1 MFSSDTKRKET
12 RNSGFR
18 RLKRTVALFLAMAF
32 VSFLGLTGCKKGH
45 NEYPVIPTSESR
57 ESSETTRKE
66 IVPEEKTMELTIA
79 SPLSNETCQ
88 YLAKLYYAKSHG
100 MLGDGVTGENVDLSF
115 LDSIDLPFVLRVYST
130 SENGCNVSTLLQW
143 RNSGDMPDI
152 FLTDSFDQVVS
163 ESLATPITE
172 YLSENK
178 LLAADSVYPS
188 LLRSFNVGNAQY
200 GIPYQT
206 SAAVLF
212 CDMEV
217 LRQAGIYSVSFRQT
231 RSSLLNMLA
240 EMEKLNEE
248 EQTVLPFY
256 LAGNLLPYLPSAMF
270 NHDYLSA
277 SDTDARNEQAY
288 RESVSF
294 VESIIR
300 SGYSYE
306 SLTEKHLE
314 TLFSG
319 VSPLLSRKLGVWTGT
334 TDELMVY
341 DNYMPN
347 TLSLMQIPGLRE
359 DEYTSPLLITY
370 PLLISSACQHPKEA
384 ADFAAFIAFDEDALL
399 LTARLQPR
407 QGYLPSVSSP
417 AVWKT
422 YVRNQKYGDYLQQY
436 YTLMDKAIMIPS
448 VSDSENFN
456 KDIAYIAEYIE
467 KLNVKK
473 TEDSKDVDTDN

>member
-32 VSFLGLTGCKKGH
+32 VSCLGLTGCKKGH

-188 LLRSFNVGNAQY
+188 LLQCFNVGNAQY

-248 EQTVLPFY
+248 QQTVLPFY

-270 NHDYLSA
+270 NH
-277 SDTDARNEQAY
+277 
-288 RESVSF
+288 
-294 VESIIR
+294 
-300 SGYSYE
+300 E

-359 DEYTSPLLITY
+359 DEYTSPLLISY

-456 KDIAYIAEYIE
+456 KDIAYITEYIE
-467 KLNVKK
+467 KLNIKK
-473 TEDSKDVDTDN
+473 TEDSKDVDTEN